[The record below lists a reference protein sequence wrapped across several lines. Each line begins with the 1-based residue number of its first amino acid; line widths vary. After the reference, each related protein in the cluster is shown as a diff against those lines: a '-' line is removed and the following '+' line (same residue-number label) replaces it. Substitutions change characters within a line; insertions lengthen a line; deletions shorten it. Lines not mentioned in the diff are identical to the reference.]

1 MKVMRK
7 AIDAGKN
14 EGFYDS
20 SHDEESDYNDYIE
33 TNDEYNV
40 ETNEVSTDEY
50 KIIRVDF
57 ELLMLKLIY
66 KGDVEPIDYISRFK
80 GDDEIDLSQPCF
92 LINSEGDI
100 KPLHPEYSDS
110 VTIKSTSKMT
120 IKSTSKMTVHK
131 KETDVDDIVY
141 DFVYDFMY
149 GKINISISFKSL
161 MSILNFN
168 K

>member
-7 AIDAGKN
+7 ATVSAVVKGIDAGKN

-20 SHDEESDYNDYIE
+20 SHDEESDYNDFEI
-33 TNDEYNV
+33 
-40 ETNEVSTDEY
+40 NELSVKDEY

-57 ELLMLKLIY
+57 QLLMLKLIY
-66 KGDVEPIDYISRFK
+66 YDDIKPIDYISRINT
-80 GDDEIDLSQPCF
+80 DDEIDLSQPCF

-100 KPLHPEYSDS
+100 KPLHPEYMDS
-110 VTIKSTSKMT
+110 VK
-120 IKSTSKMTVHK
+120 VHK
-131 KETDVDDIVY
+131 SDDIVY
-141 DFVYDFMY
+141 DFVYDFMC
-149 GKINISISFKSL
+149 GKINISVSFKSL

>member
-7 AIDAGKN
+7 ATVSAAVKGIDAGKN

-20 SHDEESDYNDYIE
+20 SHDEESDYNDFEI
-33 TNDEYNV
+33 NDEIN
-40 ETNEVSTDEY
+40 DEY

-57 ELLMLKLIY
+57 QLLMLKLIY
-66 KGDVEPIDYISRFK
+66 YDDIKPIDYISRFNNNN
-80 GDDEIDLSQPCF
+80 EIDLSQPCF

-100 KPLHPEYSDS
+100 KPLHPEYMNS
-110 VTIKSTSKMT
+110 VN
-120 IKSTSKMTVHK
+120 VR
-131 KETDVDDIVY
+131 TDDKGIVY
-141 DFVYDFMY
+141 DFVYDFVC

>member
-1 MKVMRK
+1 MRK

-20 SHDEESDYNDYIE
+20 SHDEESDYND
-33 TNDEYNV
+33 
-40 ETNEVSTDEY
+40 EY

-57 ELLMLKLIY
+57 KLLMLNLIY
-66 KGDVEPIDYISRFK
+66 KCDIEPIDYISTFK
-80 GDDEIDLSQPCF
+80 VDDEIDLSQPCF
-92 LINSEGDI
+92 MINSEGDI
-100 KPLHPEYSDS
+100 KPLHPEYTDS
-110 VTIKSTSKMT
+110 VT
-120 IKSTSKMTVHK
+120 VHK
-131 KETDVDDIVY
+131 SEVY

-149 GKINISISFKSL
+149 GKINISISFKTL

>member
-20 SHDEESDYNDYIE
+20 SHDEESDYND
-33 TNDEYNV
+33 
-40 ETNEVSTDEY
+40 EY

-57 ELLMLKLIY
+57 ELLMLNLIY
-66 KGDVEPIDYISRFK
+66 KGDIEPIDYISRFK
-80 GDDEIDLSQPCF
+80 VDDEIDLSQPCF

-100 KPLHPEYSDS
+100 KPLHPEYMDS
-110 VTIKSTSKMT
+110 VT
-120 IKSTSKMTVHK
+120 VHK
-131 KETDVDDIVY
+131 SEVY
-141 DFVYDFMY
+141 DFVYDFKY
-149 GKINISISFKSL
+149 GKINISISFKTL